1 MLNRGFCF
9 LLCAALLAALS
20 ACGAQEPAESPAAS
34 TGGSAAASEPSRPA
48 QSSSLRELNMGA
60 ATSEG
65 YYFIDPIQNSDGSV
79 TLMYLDFAKGVEL
92 PLCSSPGCPHNGP
105 ECPANL
111 PASGGGYVPLAVG
124 EQLVLVYTGAPSSS
138 QGLGEGALPR
148 IETMEPDGSG
158 RTPILRFESGQELF
172 DPYITDG
179 QNLYCN
185 LMTTKGGQTTKELV
199 CIDLTSGEMT
209 ALCTL
214 DDSVGETLS
223 GACGEA
229 FILSSYNKQ
238 GQRVFLRMDAA
249 SLQKEELL
257 TISPDIST
265 YRLENGQLYYIAQNQ
280 LHALDCASLDDTVV
294 CELDP
299 LSEAQ
304 DALLG
309 SSRDGH
315 VLMLLDD
322 YETGETSYFAIDT
335 ATGEQPPFTL
345 AYSSAMGS
353 QRPVVILAKVPG
365 QEVYLVET
373 GETMVDVQTTGS
385 DGTAVTVQIPRPMHA
400 LISVSDYW
408 SSNSNYTKIQSD
420 F

>member
-34 TGGSAAASEPSRPA
+34 TGGSAAVSEPSRPT
-48 QSSSLRELNMGA
+48 QSSLLRELSMGA

-199 CIDLTSGEMT
+199 CIDLTGGEMT

-265 YRLENGQLYYIAQNQ
+265 YRLENG
-280 LHALDCASLDDTVV
+280 
-294 CELDP
+294 
-299 LSEAQ
+299 
-304 DALLG
+304 
-309 SSRDGH
+309 
-315 VLMLLDD
+315 
-322 YETGETSYFAIDT
+322 
-335 ATGEQPPFTL
+335 
-345 AYSSAMGS
+345 
-353 QRPVVILAKVPG
+353 
-365 QEVYLVET
+365 
-373 GETMVDVQTTGS
+373 
-385 DGTAVTVQIPRPMHA
+385 
-400 LISVSDYW
+400 
-408 SSNSNYTKIQSD
+408 
-420 F
+420 

>member
-280 LHALDCASLDDTVV
+280 LHALDCAS
-294 CELDP
+294 
-299 LSEAQ
+299 
-304 DALLG
+304 
-309 SSRDGH
+309 RDGH

-322 YETGETSYFAIDT
+322 YETGETSYFVIDT

>member
-34 TGGSAAASEPSRPA
+34 
-48 QSSSLRELNMGA
+48 
-60 ATSEG
+60 
-65 YYFIDPIQNSDGSV
+65 
-79 TLMYLDFAKGVEL
+79 
-92 PLCSSPGCPHNGP
+92 
-105 ECPANL
+105 
-111 PASGGGYVPLAVG
+111 
-124 EQLVLVYTGAPSSS
+124 
-138 QGLGEGALPR
+138 
-148 IETMEPDGSG
+148 
-158 RTPILRFESGQELF
+158 
-172 DPYITDG
+172 
-179 QNLYCN
+179 
-185 LMTTKGGQTTKELV
+185 
-199 CIDLTSGEMT
+199 TSGEMT

>member
-34 TGGSAAASEPSRPA
+34 TGGSVAASEPSRPA

-138 QGLGEGALPR
+138 QDLGEGALPR

-158 RTPILRFESGQELF
+158 RTPIIRFESGQELF

-249 SLQKEELL
+249 SLQKEELM

-280 LHALDCASLDDTVV
+280 LHALDCAS
-294 CELDP
+294 
-299 LSEAQ
+299 
-304 DALLG
+304 
-309 SSRDGH
+309 RDGH

-322 YETGETSYFAIDT
+322 YETGETSYFVIDT